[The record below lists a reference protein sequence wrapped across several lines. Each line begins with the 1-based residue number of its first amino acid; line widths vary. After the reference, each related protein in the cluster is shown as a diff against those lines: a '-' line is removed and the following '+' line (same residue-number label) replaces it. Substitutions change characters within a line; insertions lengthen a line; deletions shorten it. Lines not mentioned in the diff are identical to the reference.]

1 VKGISK
7 NRALCVLNFSGR
19 YGGAEKRYATLFN
32 RLMADGLDY
41 YLIMNTRLYRLLVNS
56 SILLPHD
63 RIVLFHDGGNG
74 VPRKMKNQSGQ
85 SSSNELSVSQK
96 IIQFFGSWKYFLKT
110 FFLWLRFSFF
120 FVRKARS
127 LRIKKVYAVW
137 QGGIWMWMWC
147 KWMGIQMVYSVN
159 ASDKLMLYRNILK
172 FFDSQYWV
180 LQYAQQLDFLSPSLV
195 RGYQE
200 ALGAK
205 LKGEKLVTPCSFV
218 DFTNYFAIEPKKPWV
233 VFLAR
238 LEPIKNPML
247 FLEVVNVLLKDQ
259 KFGEVTFFVMGTGS
273 KLSRMQQYASEQGF
287 ENVVFTGLHPRPW
300 QILQQSMVFVSLQS
314 NENYPSQSLM
324 EAMACENGVVVTDV
338 GDTRMLVTGQ
348 EGVLVSADYLKVAE
362 AIRSLF
368 EEEGLRQRLGKAA
381 REKVTT
387 NHTLERFVEW
397 FEKIMALPE

>member
-1 VKGISK
+1 M
-7 NRALCVLNFSGR
+7 NFSGR

-32 RLMADGLDY
+32 RLMADGLDF

-56 SILLPHD
+56 SILLPHE
-63 RIVLFHDGGNG
+63 RIVLFHDGGSG
-74 VPRKMKNQSGQ
+74 VPRKVKSQGVSPT
-85 SSSNELSVSQK
+85 SNSPSVQLK
-96 IIQFFGSWKYFLKT
+96 VIQFLGGLKYFLRT

-120 FVRKARS
+120 FVRKAKY
-127 LRIKKVYAVW
+127 LRVKKVYAVW
-137 QGGIWMWMWC
+137 QGGIWIWMWC
-147 KWMGIQMVYSVN
+147 KWMGIRMVYSVN
-159 ASDKLMLYRNILK
+159 ASEKLMLYRDVVK

-195 RGYQE
+195 CAYQE
-200 ALGAK
+200 AMGTK
-205 LKGEKLVTPCSFV
+205 LKGDKLVTPCSFI
-218 DFTNYFAIEPKKPWV
+218 DYTNYFAVEPKKPWV

-247 FLEVVNVLLKDQ
+247 FLEVVNVLIKEEQ
-259 KFGEVTFFVMGTGS
+259 FGEVTFFVMGTGS
-273 KLSRMQQYASEQGF
+273 KLSRMQQYSTDQGF

-314 NENYPSQSLM
+314 NENYPSQSLI

-338 GDTRMLVTGQ
+338 GDTRMLVTDR
-348 EGVLVSADYLKVAE
+348 EGLLVSADYLKVAD

-368 EEEGLRQRLGKAA
+368 EVEGLRQRLGKAA

-387 NHTLERFVEW
+387 NYTLERFVKW
-397 FEKIMALPE
+397 FEKIMAFPD